1 MLYNRNFKIKIVFLH
16 YQVNNLTKSQWN
28 LYNSTNYKYT
38 KKMIQSMTGFG
49 KATCEYGNKKI
60 VVEIKSLNSKQLDV
74 STRIS
79 GLYREKDI
87 EIRNE
92 LSQKLERGKI
102 DFSLYV
108 DNSGKE
114 SVTQINQSV
123 VESYYQQ
130 IKTLS
135 DKIGIEVPGNW
146 FEVLLRL
153 PDTMKTEIVE
163 LDENE
168 WIEIRKTM
176 EIAIEQFTAFRV
188 QEGKSLEAV
197 FNNKIAHISQ
207 LLDEVA
213 PFEAERVEKIKARL
227 EENLQ
232 ALSDKIDYD
241 KNRLEQEL
249 IFYIEKLDV
258 NEEKVR
264 LRNHLEYFMETMQH
278 EKSPGKKLGF
288 IAQEIGREVNTLGS
302 KSNNSEMQKIV
313 VLMKDDLEQIKEQV
327 LNVL

>member
-1 MLYNRNFKIKIVFLH
+1 
-16 YQVNNLTKSQWN
+16 
-28 LYNSTNYKYT
+28 
-38 KKMIQSMTGFG
+38 MTGFG

-114 SVTQINQSV
+114 SVTQINQAV
-123 VESYYQQ
+123 IESYYQQ

-135 DKIGIEVPGNW
+135 ENIGIDVPSNW

-153 PDTMKTEIVE
+153 PDTMKTETVE

-168 WIEIRKTM
+168 WVEIKKT
-176 EIAIEQFTAFRV
+176 IALAIEQLVLFRM

-197 FNNKIAHISQ
+197 FNDKIAHISQ
-207 LLDEVA
+207 LLLETA
-213 PFEAERVEKIKARL
+213 PFEAERVEKIKTRL

-264 LRNHLEYFMETMQH
+264 LRNHLDYFIETMQH

-288 IAQEIGREVNTLGS
+288 IAQEMGREINTLGS
-302 KSNNSEMQKIV
+302 KSNNSDMQKIV

>member
-1 MLYNRNFKIKIVFLH
+1 LKNRHITIYLECSKN
-16 YQVNNLTKSQWN
+16 
-28 LYNSTNYKYT
+28 
-38 KKMIQSMTGFG
+38 GG
-49 KATCEYGNKKI
+49 PYGNKKI

-102 DFSLYV
+102 DLSLYV

-135 DKIGIEVPGNW
+135 DNIGIDMPTNW
-146 FEVLLRL
+146 FDILLRL
-153 PDTMKTEIVE
+153 PDTMKTETVE

-168 WIEIRKTM
+168 WLEIRKA
-176 EIAIEQFTAFRV
+176 IALAVEQLTVFRI

-197 FNNKIAHISQ
+197 FNEKIAHIGQ
-207 LLDEVA
+207 LLDQTA

-264 LRNHLEYFMETMQH
+264 LRNHLDYFMETMQH

-302 KSNNSEMQKIV
+302 KSNHSEMQKIV

>member
-1 MLYNRNFKIKIVFLH
+1 
-16 YQVNNLTKSQWN
+16 
-28 LYNSTNYKYT
+28 
-38 KKMIQSMTGFG
+38 MIQSLTGFG

-60 VVEIKSLNSKQLDV
+60 VVEVKSLNSKQLDI
-74 STRIS
+74 STRVS

-92 LSQKLERGKI
+92 LSQQLERGKI
-102 DFSLYV
+102 DFALYI

-114 SVTQINQSV
+114 SVTLINQSV
-123 VESYYQQ
+123 VVGYYQQ
-130 IKTLS
+130 IKQLS
-135 DKIGIEVPGNW
+135 ENIGIEEPSNW
-146 FEVLLRL
+146 FDVLLRL
-153 PDTMKTEIVE
+153 PDALKTETVDM
-163 LDENE
+163 DENE
-168 WIEIRKTM
+168 WIEIRKAM
-176 EIAIEQFTAFRV
+176 KIAIEQLQSFRI
-188 QEGKSLEAV
+188 QEGKSLENV
-197 FNNKIAHISQ
+197 FNAKIARIGE
-207 LLDEVA
+207 LLDQVA
-213 PFEAERVEKIKARL
+213 IYEAERVEKIKSRL

-232 ALSDKIDYD
+232 SLSDKIDYD

-264 LRNHLEYFMETMQH
+264 LRTHLNYFIETMQH

-302 KSNNSEMQKIV
+302 KSNHSEMQKIV
-313 VLMKDDLEQIKEQV
+313 VLMKDELEQIKEQV

>member
-1 MLYNRNFKIKIVFLH
+1 
-16 YQVNNLTKSQWN
+16 
-28 LYNSTNYKYT
+28 
-38 KKMIQSMTGFG
+38 MTGFG
-49 KATCEYGNKKI
+49 KATCEYNNKKI
-60 VVEIKSLNSKQLDV
+60 VVEIKSLNSKQLDI

-79 GLYREKDI
+79 GNYRDKDI

-92 LSQKLERGKI
+92 ISQQLERGKI
-102 DFSLYV
+102 DFVMYI

-114 SVTQINQSV
+114 SGTTFNQTV
-123 VESYYQQ
+123 IESYYQQ
-130 IKTLS
+130 ILQMS
-135 DKIGIEVPGNW
+135 ENMGISKPENW

-153 PDTMKTEIVE
+153 PDAMKTETIE

-168 WIEIRKTM
+168 WLEIRK
-176 EIAIEQFTAFRV
+176 AISEAIDQLKSFRIK
-188 QEGKSLEAV
+188 EGKSLENV
-197 FNNKIAHISQ
+197 FIEKIGRIDQ
-207 LLDEVA
+207 LLYDIE
-213 PFEAERVEKIKARL
+213 PFEQERVEKIKTRL

-232 ALSDKIDYD
+232 NLSDKIDYD

-264 LRNHLEYFMETMQH
+264 LRTHLNYFIETLQH

-302 KSNNSEMQKIV
+302 KSNHSDMQKIV
-313 VLMKDDLEQIKEQV
+313 VLMKDELEQIKEQV

>member
-1 MLYNRNFKIKIVFLH
+1 
-16 YQVNNLTKSQWN
+16 
-28 LYNSTNYKYT
+28 
-38 KKMIQSMTGFG
+38 MTGFG
-49 KATCEYGNKKI
+49 KATCAYGNKKI
-60 VVEIKSLNSKQLDV
+60 VVEVKSLNSKQLDV

-92 LSQKLERGKI
+92 LSQRLERGKI
-102 DFSLYV
+102 DLSLYV

-130 IKTLS
+130 ISVMSANL
-135 DKIGIEVPGNW
+135 GIEVPSNW

-153 PDTMKTEIVE
+153 PDTMKTETVE

-168 WIEIRKTM
+168 WIEIKKAIG
-176 EIAIEQFTAFRV
+176 IAIDQLIEFRI
-188 QEGKSLEAV
+188 QEGKSLENV
-197 FNNKIAHISQ
+197 FNSKIAHISE
-207 LLDEVA
+207 LLIETE
-213 PFEAERVEKIKARL
+213 PFESERVEKIKTRL

-288 IAQEIGREVNTLGS
+288 IAQEIGREINTLGS
-302 KSNNSEMQKIV
+302 KSNQSEMQKIV

>member
-1 MLYNRNFKIKIVFLH
+1 MV
-16 YQVNNLTKSQWN
+16 
-28 LYNSTNYKYT
+28 
-38 KKMIQSMTGFG
+38 QSMTGFG

-102 DFSLYV
+102 DLSLYV

-123 VESYYQQ
+123 LESYYQQ
-130 IKTLS
+130 IKSLS
-135 DKIGIEVPGNW
+135 DNLGIDVPSNW
-146 FEVLLRL
+146 FDVLLRL
-153 PDTMKTEIVE
+153 PDTMKTETVE
-163 LDENE
+163 MDENE
-168 WIEIRKTM
+168 WLEIKKA
-176 EIAIEQFTAFRV
+176 IAQAIDQLTEFRI

-197 FNNKIAHISQ
+197 FTAKIAHIGD
-207 LLDEVA
+207 LLVETA

-264 LRNHLEYFMETMQH
+264 LRNHLDYFIETMQH

>member
-1 MLYNRNFKIKIVFLH
+1 MV
-16 YQVNNLTKSQWN
+16 
-28 LYNSTNYKYT
+28 
-38 KKMIQSMTGFG
+38 QSMTGFG

-102 DFSLYV
+102 DFSLYI

-114 SVTQINQSV
+114 SVSQINQPV
-123 VESYYQQ
+123 VEAYYQQ

-135 DKIGIEVPGNW
+135 YNLGIDVPVNW
-146 FEVLLRL
+146 FDVLLRL
-153 PDTMKTEIVE
+153 PDTMKSETVE

-168 WIEIRKTM
+168 WLEIKKV
-176 EIAIEQFTAFRV
+176 IALAIDQLNDFRI
-188 QEGKSLEAV
+188 QEGKSLEGV
-197 FNNKIAHISQ
+197 FDRKIAHISQ
-207 LLDEVA
+207 LLDDVA

-227 EENLQ
+227 EESLI

-264 LRNHLEYFMETMQH
+264 LRNHLEYFIETMQH

>member
-1 MLYNRNFKIKIVFLH
+1 MV
-16 YQVNNLTKSQWN
+16 
-28 LYNSTNYKYT
+28 
-38 KKMIQSMTGFG
+38 QSMTGFG

-74 STRIS
+74 ATRIS

-102 DFSLYV
+102 DLALYV

-114 SVTQINQSV
+114 SVTQINYTV
-123 VESYYQQ
+123 VEAYYQQ
-130 IKTLS
+130 IKTISEKLGV
-135 DKIGIEVPGNW
+135 DVPANW
-146 FEVLLRL
+146 FDVLLRL
-153 PDTMKTEIVE
+153 PDTMKSETVE

-168 WIEIRKTM
+168 WLEIKKTVHL
-176 EIAIEQFTAFRV
+176 AIEQLTAFRI
-188 QEGKSLEAV
+188 QEGKVLEHV
-197 FNNKIAHISQ
+197 FVDKIQHIGQ
-207 LLDEVA
+207 LLEDIA
-213 PFEAERVEKIKARL
+213 PFEAERVEKIKTRL

-232 ALSDKIDYD
+232 ALSEKIDYD

-264 LRNHLEYFMETMQH
+264 LRNHLNYFIETMNH

-288 IAQEIGREVNTLGS
+288 IAQEIGREINTLGS
-302 KSNNSEMQKIV
+302 KSNHSEMQKIV

>member
-1 MLYNRNFKIKIVFLH
+1 
-16 YQVNNLTKSQWN
+16 
-28 LYNSTNYKYT
+28 
-38 KKMIQSMTGFG
+38 MTGFG

-102 DFSLYV
+102 DLALYV

-123 VESYYQQ
+123 VESYYEQ
-130 IKTLS
+130 IKALS
-135 DKIGIEVPGNW
+135 FNLGIEVPANW

-153 PDTMKTEIVE
+153 PDTMKTETVE
-163 LDENE
+163 MDEDE
-168 WIEIRKTM
+168 WVEIKKAIAQAIDQLIE
-176 EIAIEQFTAFRV
+176 FRI
-188 QEGKSLEAV
+188 QEGKSLENV
-197 FNNKIAHISQ
+197 FINKIAHIGQ
-207 LLDEVA
+207 LLEETA
-213 PFEAERVEKIKARL
+213 PYEMERVEKIKTRL
-227 EENLQ
+227 EENLI

-264 LRNHLEYFMETMQH
+264 LRNHLDYFLETMQH
-278 EKSPGKKLGF
+278 ENSPGKKLGF
-288 IAQEIGREVNTLGS
+288 ISQEIGREINTLGS
-302 KSNNSEMQKIV
+302 KSNQSEMQKIV

>member
-1 MLYNRNFKIKIVFLH
+1 
-16 YQVNNLTKSQWN
+16 
-28 LYNSTNYKYT
+28 
-38 KKMIQSMTGFG
+38 MIQSLTGFG

-60 VVEIKSLNSKQLDV
+60 VVEVKSLNSKQLDI
-74 STRIS
+74 STRVS

-92 LSQKLERGKI
+92 LSQQLERGKI
-102 DFSLYV
+102 DFALYI

-114 SVTQINQSV
+114 SVTLINQSV
-123 VESYYQQ
+123 VVGYYQQ
-130 IKTLS
+130 IKQLS
-135 DKIGIEVPGNW
+135 ENIGIEVPSNW
-146 FEVLLRL
+146 FDVLLRL
-153 PDTMKTEIVE
+153 PDALKTETVDM
-163 LDENE
+163 DENE
-168 WIEIRKTM
+168 WIEIRKAM
-176 EIAIEQFTAFRV
+176 KIAIEQLQSFRI
-188 QEGKSLEAV
+188 QEGKSLESV
-197 FNNKIAHISQ
+197 FNAKIARIGE
-207 LLDEVA
+207 LLDQVA
-213 PFEAERVEKIKARL
+213 AYEAERVEKIKARL

-232 ALSDKIDYD
+232 SLSDKIDYD

-264 LRNHLEYFMETMQH
+264 LRTHLDYFVETMQH

-302 KSNNSEMQKIV
+302 KSNHSEMQKIV
-313 VLMKDDLEQIKEQV
+313 VLMKDELEQIKEQV

>member
-1 MLYNRNFKIKIVFLH
+1 
-16 YQVNNLTKSQWN
+16 
-28 LYNSTNYKYT
+28 
-38 KKMIQSMTGFG
+38 MIQSMTGFG
-49 KATCEYGNKKI
+49 KATCEYANKKI
-60 VVEIKSLNSKQLDV
+60 VVEIKSLNSKQLDI
-74 STRIS
+74 STRVS

-92 LSQKLERGKI
+92 LSQQVERGKV
-102 DFSLYV
+102 DFALYV

-130 IKTLS
+130 IRQLS
-135 DKIGIEVPGNW
+135 ENIGIEVPSNW

-153 PDTMKTEIVE
+153 PDTMKTETIE

-168 WIEIRKTM
+168 WLEIRKT
-176 EIAIEQFTAFRV
+176 IAEAVDQLREFRV

-197 FNNKIAHISQ
+197 FNARIAHIGE
-207 LLDEVA
+207 LLTQIE
-213 PFEAERVEKIKARL
+213 PFEQERVEKIKTRL
-227 EENLQ
+227 QENLQ
-232 ALSDKIDYD
+232 ALSEKIDYD
-241 KNRLEQEL
+241 NNRLEQEL

-264 LRNHLEYFMETMQH
+264 IRNHLDYFIETMQN
-278 EKSPGKKLGF
+278 EKAPGKKLGF
-288 IAQEIGREVNTLGS
+288 IAQEIGREINTLGS
-302 KSNNSEMQKIV
+302 KSNHSEMQKIV
-313 VLMKDDLEQIKEQV
+313 VAMKDDLEQIKEQV

>member
-1 MLYNRNFKIKIVFLH
+1 
-16 YQVNNLTKSQWN
+16 
-28 LYNSTNYKYT
+28 
-38 KKMIQSMTGFG
+38 MTGFG

-60 VVEIKSLNSKQLDV
+60 VIEIKSLNSKQLDV

-123 VESYYQQ
+123 IESYYHQ

-135 DKIGIEVPGNW
+135 DNIGIDVPANW
-146 FEVLLRL
+146 FDILLRL
-153 PDTMKTEIVE
+153 PDTMKTEMVE
-163 LDENE
+163 LDEIE
-168 WIEIRKTM
+168 WLEIRKT
-176 EIAIEQFTAFRV
+176 IASGIEQLTAFRI
-188 QEGKSLEAV
+188 QEGKSLEAI
-197 FNNKIAHISQ
+197 FNDKIAHIGQ
-207 LLDEVA
+207 LLEETA
-213 PFEAERVEKIKARL
+213 PFEAERVKKIKARL

-232 ALSDKIDYD
+232 ALSDKIDFD

-258 NEEKVR
+258 NEEKMR
-264 LRNHLEYFMETMQH
+264 LHNHLDYFIETMQF

-288 IAQEIGREVNTLGS
+288 IAQEIGREINTLGS

-313 VLMKDDLEQIKEQV
+313 VQMKDDLEQIKEQV

>member
-1 MLYNRNFKIKIVFLH
+1 
-16 YQVNNLTKSQWN
+16 
-28 LYNSTNYKYT
+28 
-38 KKMIQSMTGFG
+38 MTGFG

-102 DFSLYV
+102 DFTLYV

-114 SVTQINQSV
+114 SVIQINQSV
-123 VESYYQQ
+123 IESYYQQ

-135 DKIGIEVPGNW
+135 DNIGIDVPSNW
-146 FEVLLRL
+146 FDVLLRL
-153 PDTMKTEIVE
+153 PDTMKTEMVE

-168 WIEIRKTM
+168 WQEIRKA
-176 EIAIEQFTAFRV
+176 IAIGIEQLTVFRI
-188 QEGKSLEAV
+188 QEGRSLEAV
-197 FNNKIAHISQ
+197 FNDKIAHIG
-207 LLDEVA
+207 LLLEETA

-227 EENLQ
+227 EESLH
-232 ALSDKIDYD
+232 ALSDKIDFD

-264 LRNHLEYFMETMQH
+264 LRNHLDYFIETMQH

>member
-1 MLYNRNFKIKIVFLH
+1 
-16 YQVNNLTKSQWN
+16 
-28 LYNSTNYKYT
+28 
-38 KKMIQSMTGFG
+38 MIQSMTGFG

-60 VVEIKSLNSKQLDV
+60 VVEVKSLNSKQLDI

-87 EIRNE
+87 EIRNI
-92 LSQKLERGKI
+92 LSQQLERGKI
-102 DFSLYV
+102 DFSLYI

-114 SVTQINQSV
+114 SVSQINQAV
-123 VESYYQQ
+123 LEAYYQQ
-130 IKTLS
+130 ICQLS
-135 DKIGIEVPGNW
+135 ANLGIDVPTNW

-153 PDTMKTEIVE
+153 PDALKTETIE
-163 LDENE
+163 MDENE
-168 WIEIRKTM
+168 WAEILK
-176 EIAIEQFTAFRV
+176 AINEAIQQMQNFRT
-188 QEGKSLEAV
+188 QEGKSLENV
-197 FNNKIAHISQ
+197 FNTKIARIGE
-207 LLDEVA
+207 LLDQVV
-213 PFEAERVEKIKARL
+213 PFEAERIERIKARL

-232 ALSDKIDYD
+232 NISEKIDYD

-264 LRNHLEYFMETMQH
+264 LRTHLNYFVETMQH

-302 KSNNSEMQKIV
+302 KSNHSEMQKIV
-313 VLMKDDLEQIKEQV
+313 VLMKDELEQIKEQV

>member
-1 MLYNRNFKIKIVFLH
+1 
-16 YQVNNLTKSQWN
+16 
-28 LYNSTNYKYT
+28 
-38 KKMIQSMTGFG
+38 MIQSMTGFG

-60 VVEIKSLNSKQLDV
+60 VVEVKSLNSKQADI
-74 STRIS
+74 STRIA

-87 EIRNE
+87 EIRN
-92 LSQKLERGKI
+92 LIASNLERGKI
-102 DFSLYV
+102 DFVLYI

-123 VESYYQQ
+123 IEAYYQQ
-130 IKTLS
+130 ICQLS
-135 DKIGIEVPGNW
+135 ANLNIEVPQNW

-153 PDTMKTEIVE
+153 PDALKTETNE
-163 LDENE
+163 LDEEE
-168 WIEIRKTM
+168 WVEILKT
-176 EIAIEQFTAFRV
+176 IKTAIEQLQAFRK
-188 QEGKSLEAV
+188 QEGKSLEKV
-197 FNNKIAHISQ
+197 FLDKINNIGE
-207 LLDEVA
+207 LLDQIA
-213 PFEAERVEKIKARL
+213 PYEAERLERIKTKL

-232 ALSDKIDYD
+232 SISEKIDLD
-241 KNRLEQEL
+241 KNRLEQEF

-264 LRNHLEYFMETMQH
+264 LRNHLKYFVETMQH

-302 KSNNSEMQKIV
+302 KSNHSEMQKIV
-313 VLMKDDLEQIKEQV
+313 VLMKDELEQIKEQV